1 MTEIAALSGLMPPPH
16 LALWQLISP
25 TLPVGGFN
33 YSEGIEWLVESATI
47 TNAEQLQNWL
57 TQELDQGSIRVE
69 TAIMARAYRA
79 VQAENSAIAINQAT
93 VQYWNQWLT
102 ATRETRELRQ
112 QSLQMGGSLR
122 KLLLDLTPAIEP
134 LFTCIPLSVPCHY
147 AIAFGMGAAFWQIDL
162 PQATLGYLHSW
173 VNNLIS
179 AGVRLVPLGQT
190 EGQRLLLNLMPT
202 ITKQAARIL
211 SLEDDELYSCSWG
224 LSLAS
229 MGHETQYT
237 RLFRS

>member
-1 MTEIAALSGLMPPPH
+1 MTHSVALPELMPQAH

-33 YSEGIEWLVESATI
+33 YSEGIEWLVESGEI
-47 TNAEQLQNWL
+47 SNVDQLQYWL
-57 TQELDQGSIRVE
+57 AHELEQGSIRIE

-79 VQAENSAIAINQAT
+79 VQSQNTEISIDQPTI
-93 VQYWNQWLT
+93 QYWNQWLT
-102 ATRETRELRQ
+102 ASRETSELRQ
-112 QSLQMGGSLR
+112 QSLQMGRSLR
-122 KLLLDLTPAIEP
+122 KLLLDLHPDSHP
-134 LFTCIPLSVPCHY
+134 LFAGIAPPGPCHY
-147 AIAFGMGAAFWQIDL
+147 AIAFGIGAAFRQIDL

-173 VNNLIS
+173 VNNLMS

-190 EGQRLLLNLMPT
+190 EGQRLLVNLMPT
-202 ITKQAARIL
+202 VIDQAVQVL

-229 MGHETQYT
+229 MGHETQYS

>member
-1 MTEIAALSGLMPPPH
+1 MTETATLSGLTPQTP

-33 YSEGIEWLVESATI
+33 YSEGIEWLVEAGTI
-47 TNAEQLQNWL
+47 TNAEQLQDWL
-57 TQELDQGSIRVE
+57 AQELKQGSIRVE

-79 VQAENSAIAINQAT
+79 VQTEAPEIPLDQAT
-93 VQYWNQWLT
+93 LQSWNQWLT
-102 ATRETRELRQ
+102 ATRETHELRQ

-134 LFTCIPLSVPCHY
+134 LFTFAPLSAPCHY
-147 AIAFGMGAAFWQIDL
+147 AIAFGLGAAFWHIDL

-190 EGQRLLLNLMPT
+190 AGKRILFNLMPD
-202 ITKQAARIL
+202 ITHQATQIL
-211 SLEDDELYSCSWG
+211 TLKDDELYSCSWG
-224 LSLAS
+224 LSMAS